1 MAPPPNLLSYLSIAC
16 WVTLLCV
23 FSSPVSGY
31 SLVTNADSS
40 NFFSLVNFFTSLSN
54 SDGIRDYTNG
64 FVSYL
69 DESHAFSSGLAKI
82 VNGKIRLSADN
93 TKVLNSN
100 LEVQDSQ
107 YGRDSVRVESKFAF
121 DKGLLML
128 DFTHMPPADCGV
140 WPAFWTNNNVSRFLP

>member
-23 FSSPVSGY
+23 FSYPVSAY
-31 SLVTNADSS
+31 
-40 NFFSLVNFFTSLSN
+40 SLVNFFTSLSN
-54 SDGIRDYTNG
+54 SEGVRDYTNG
-64 FVSYL
+64 FVNYL
-69 DESHAFSSGLAKI
+69 DDNHAFSSGLAKI
-82 VNGKIRLSADN
+82 INDKIRLSADN

-107 YGRDSVRVESKFAF
+107 YSRDSVRVESKFTF
-121 DKGLLML
+121 DNGLLML

-140 WPAFWTNNNVSRFLP
+140 WPSFWTINNVKFSPLQQY